1 MNKDYISLKVLM
13 PDNSVCCVCP
23 VCKGIIVEKFY
34 KQYGQHNGII
44 GPGSR
49 TNSWVVSDC
58 VCCDCGCVYHSTQT
72 NKLDYFHDKRLKQA
86 TELLENTRPIR
97 LIKDF
102 FPGDILRKETDG
114 QYRSF
119 SGGIEFFKKGSLL
132 RIKKTEQ
139 GSVRRNSAASL
150 HDDGFQSSPYIV
162 PKREGKF
169 AELVW
174 WQKLYYTKKPL
185 PKSRKKELEKRIEA
199 DTVHKFKIPSAS
211 DKILLKNFNTAGTME
226 TKKNKPLPSGSVKAY
241 CVYISDFFFDEREV
255 YIPENS
261 FEYV

>member
-1 MNKDYISLKVLM
+1 M

-44 GPGSR
+44 GPGSH
-49 TNSWVVSDC
+49 TDSWVMSDY
-58 VCCDCGCVYHSTQT
+58 VCCDCGCVYHPTQT
-72 NKLDYFHDKRLKQA
+72 NKLDHFHDRRLKQA
-86 TELLENTRPIR
+86 RELLENTR
-97 LIKDF
+97 LIQLKKDF

-114 QYRSF
+114 QYRPF
-119 SGGIEFFKKGSLL
+119 SDGIEFFKKGSLL
-132 RIKKTEQ
+132 RVKKTGE
-139 GSVRRNSAASL
+139 GSVRRNSSVSL
-150 HDDGFQSSPYIV
+150 HADGFQSSPYIV

-174 WQKLYYTKKPL
+174 WQKLSYIKKPL

-199 DTVHKFKIPSAS
+199 DTAHKFKIPSPS
-211 DKILLKNFNTAGTME
+211 DRILLGNFNTASTIE
-226 TKKNKPLPSGSVKAY
+226 TKKNKPLPTGSVKAY
-241 CVYISDFFFDEREV
+241 CVYVNDFFFDEREV